1 MNVSGDVNINGQ
13 LFQNNAE
20 FVTSRWTEATN
31 GEDIYRIS
39 RVGINKVDPTYT
51 LHIDGSVNI
60 EGSTDAG
67 NRVLYANAEKQWL
80 DKWGVFKSHRSN
92 VAESITLPSNNNSM
106 SSGPITINNGITVSI
121 PTGSSWSVI

>member
-1 MNVSGDVNINGQ
+1 M
-13 LFQNNAE
+13 FQNNAE

-31 GEDIYRIS
+31 QADIYRLS

-67 NRVLYANAEKQWL
+67 NRVLYANGEKQWL
-80 DKWGVFKSHRSN
+80 DKWGVFKANRN
-92 VAESITLPSNNNSM
+92 FVQEDVTIPANTNCVTA
-106 SSGPITINNGITVSI
+106 GPITINNGVTVTINSGGNWAI
-121 PTGSSWSVI
+121 V